1 MFVQAAKDRYIM
13 QREIVGVFDLDTS
26 TISGVTK
33 NFLSKAEK
41 DGKTAGI
48 DSLPKSF
55 VLRANRFAQTIYFSA
70 NMTGH
75 IKNGVYPQAG
85 PKGCGKTEI

>member
-1 MFVQAAKDRYIM
+1 MFVQTAKNKFLR

-26 TISGVTK
+26 TVSGVTK
-33 NFLSKAEK
+33 NFLSAAEK
-41 DGKTAGI
+41 NGMVSGI

-55 VLRANRFAQTIYFSA
+55 VLAGEMIYFSA

-75 IKNGVYPQAG
+75 IKTAFVHSPSPEAVD
-85 PKGCGKTEI
+85 KRKT